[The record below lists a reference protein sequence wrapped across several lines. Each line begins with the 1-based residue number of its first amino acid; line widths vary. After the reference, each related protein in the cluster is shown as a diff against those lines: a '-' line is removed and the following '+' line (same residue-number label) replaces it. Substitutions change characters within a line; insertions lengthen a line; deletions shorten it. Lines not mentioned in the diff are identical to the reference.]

1 MKLKFLIILVSAGL
15 AFSGCNSNKQNTNNG
30 DANMMQDS
38 MGMDTM
44 GMDSMGMGD
53 TTRSGM
59 GAGSATD
66 STNAPVPAP

>member
-1 MKLKFLIILVSAGL
+1 MKVKFLAILVAAGL
-15 AFSGCNSNKQNTNNG
+15 AFAGCNSNKQNTSTG
-30 DANMMQDS
+30 DSTMMQDSS

-44 GMDSMGMGD
+44 GMGD
-53 TTRSGM
+53 TTHSGM